1 MKKWY
6 GLTIFLTIAL
16 DRLVK
21 LWAERVLPLQDGNT
35 IALIKDVFHLTYV
48 QNRGAAFG
56 MMQNQ
61 FVLFYIITAALV
73 LYAVWT
79 LFIRKP
85 AGKGFGLS
93 LALLTGGALGNFYDR
108 IAYGYVID
116 LFDFRLINFAVF
128 NVADMAICV
137 GVGLIALF
145 YILYDMRIT
154 REKKAQETAQK
165 EAEDAD
171 AAVQDQP

>member
-6 GLTIFLTIAL
+6 GLTIILTVAL

-21 LWAERVLPLQDGNT
+21 LWAERVLPLQEGNT
-35 IALIKDVFHLTYV
+35 IPLIQDVFHLTYV

-56 MMQNQ
+56 LLQGQ

-73 LYAVWT
+73 CYAAWV
-79 LFIRKP
+79 LFLRKP
-85 AGKGFGLS
+85 QTRGIGVAI
-93 LALLTGGALGNFYDR
+93 ALLTGGALGNFYDR

-128 NVADMAICV
+128 NVADAAICV
-137 GVGLIALF
+137 GVGLWALL
-145 YILYDMRIT
+145 YILHDVQAA
-154 REKKAQETAQK
+154 KKERSNGNQ
-165 EAEDAD
+165 
-171 AAVQDQP
+171 AANDRP